1 MLELF
6 KNHISELVI
15 LLIFLAYLIT
25 EFVLRKNLKKI
36 KNEINLNYT
45 EENLNNIENLELLD
59 SQEQDLYI
67 EYYKWK
73 NVIKYLRFATFITLL
88 WVFIFLK
95 KPWLFNFFA
104 IAVWAIIITF
114 KETIISFF
122 WFFYITAH
130 YKIWE
135 NIIVWDLKWEII
147 YINLLNIWLIWKNEY
162 SEHNWQFYTIPNYKF
177 ILDNT
182 KREDLWLWKYKKE
195 EFDVYFKKEE
205 FNINYEDFLTELKLF
220 LDENILKRNISNVWN
235 FKTFIW
241 YKYKLRFQ
249 YDKDYLIVKIFWVD
263 RQKNI
268 LSLQNKLA
276 LFVES
281 KKK

>member
-25 EFVLRKNLKKI
+25 EFVLRKKLKKI

-73 NVIKYLRFATFITLL
+73 NVLKYLRFVTFIVLL
-88 WVFIFLK
+88 GVFIFLK

-130 YKIWE
+130 YKIGE
-135 NIIVWDLKWEII
+135 NIVVWDLKWEII

-162 SEHNWQFYTIPNYKF
+162 SEHNWQFYTVPNYKF
-177 ILDNT
+177 ILENS
-182 KREDLWLWKYKKE
+182 KREDLWLWKLKKE
-195 EFDVYFKKEE
+195 EFDIYFKKEE
-205 FNINYEDFLTELKLF
+205 FDIKYEDFLNELKVF

-263 RQKNI
+263 KQKNI